1 MASQSD
7 FFPKRSQVQIP
18 AGSRAIILHLC
29 VTNIKTLQ
37 YADRKI
43 FFFKKK
49 KAVSSTIPVFLIL
62 H

>member
-7 FFPKRSQVQIP
+7 FLPKRSQVQIP

-37 YADRKI
+37 YADRKKI
-43 FFFKKK
+43 LKIKNKK
-49 KAVSSTIPVFLIL
+49 
-62 H
+62 

>member
-18 AGSRAIILHLC
+18 EGSRAIILHLC

-43 FFFKKK
+43 FFF
-49 KAVSSTIPVFLIL
+49 
-62 H
+62 